1 MKKFLAVIALVA
13 STFLLLPV
21 VVQSADKNPKVAD
34 ASIDLAV
41 PDSPAFAVL
50 GLNPNDVERP
60 SSPREFATSLLNGV
74 DANGNFQ
81 TGVAIETAPYLV
93 FYGKET
99 TITDYQSNYYTQF
112 LSRAMLSFATAK
124 GATDEDKAVRLAV
137 GLRFTPW
144 DDGDPRMDGGLI
156 DCLKSAV
163 ENVEISVQKEI
174 GAIIDERNLLQKQKQ
189 LVALQIDKEKKKPA
203 KEEDKIAL
211 LEGVLNDLSQ
221 KIEKLEKQRVEL
233 VNTGTEE
240 LNKKSSAAIEA
251 CRNNKKFRS
260 NLWNKSSWSFGIAPT
275 FTSTTG
281 ETDDLKSSGI
291 GLWTS
296 VALGLG
302 DSGQFILHTRYR
314 NKEEVP
320 DSDNKGKFFEQ
331 DSFRV
336 GGRVRYGS
344 PDLNF
349 NAEGM
354 YIIENRKNGQK
365 DDKKFRYGIGT
376 EYNAAKDLW
385 LVFSIGSESGNNK
398 GDKLFVLGNLRF
410 ALSPNPTIKF

>member
-1 MKKFLAVIALVA
+1 MKRFLALIALVA

-21 VVQSADKNPKVAD
+21 VVQSANKNPKVAD

-81 TGVAIETAPYLV
+81 TGIAIETAPYMV
-93 FYGKET
+93 FHGKDT
-99 TITDYQSNYYTQF
+99 TLDEYQTNLYTRF
-112 LSRAMLSFATAK
+112 LSRTLLSFATAK
-124 GATDEDKAVRLAV
+124 GATDEDKAERLAV

-144 DDGDPRMDGGLI
+144 DEGDPRMDKYLLE
-156 DCLKSAV
+156 CLKKAV
-163 ENVEISVQKEI
+163 GDIEINKTDEI
-174 GAIIDERNLLQKQKQ
+174 DGLMSKRNL
-189 LVALQIDKEKKKPA
+189 
-203 KEEDKIAL
+203 
-211 LEGVLNDLSQ
+211 
-221 KIEKLEKQRVEL
+221 LEKQRDLATDETL
-233 VNTGTEE
+233 KKAFQSEIDRLNKDIDKLRNEGTAE
-240 LNKKSSAAIEA
+240 LNNKSKKAIEV
-251 CRNNKKFRS
+251 CRGDKKYRS
-260 NLWNKSSWSFGIAPT
+260 NLWNKSSWSFGITPT

-281 ETDDLKSSGI
+281 KTDDLKSSGI
-291 GLWTS
+291 GLSTS

-320 DSDNKGKFFEQ
+320 DTDNKGKFFEQ
-331 DSFRV
+331 DSFRL

-365 DDKKFRYGIGT
+365 NDKKFRYGVGA

-398 GDKLFVLGNLRF
+398 GDKLFVLGNLKF